1 MRPYPLLTILFLTCL
16 YILPGCE
23 KDNDDPNKPVM
34 NLSIDNVT
42 GKSGKEI
49 ELTVDMT
56 IPDGF
61 KELLITKGVNLAPDN
76 AYGVKSVTPVAG
88 TDKQYRY
95 EFSYKLSPDE
105 VDKLVGFNFKLT
117 DNAGR
122 TVEKD
127 LTVNTT
133 AGPAQIIFTRKW
145 LLKSK
150 FHESGSP
157 AVETIENCE
166 KDNVFTYNRDSTIN
180 LNYGALA
187 CGLDGL
193 NVYDTWYLSEDEKTF
208 TQIYHALFNPSSI
221 TTEKYNVRSITR
233 EKLVLDIVLDLSWLG
248 APYTDKEVFVYT
260 FEAQP

>member
-1 MRPYPLLTILFLTCL
+1 MRPYPLLALLLITCL
-16 YILPGCE
+16 YVLPGCE
-23 KDNDDPNKPVM
+23 KDSEDPNKPVM
-34 NLSIDNVT
+34 SLSTESVT
-42 GKSGKEI
+42 GKSGKTI

-76 AYGVKSVTPVAG
+76 AFGVQSVTPVSAG
-88 TDKQYRY
+88 DKKFQYA
-95 EFSYKLSPDE
+95 FSYLLSPDE

-122 TVEKD
+122 SVEKD

-157 AVETIENCE
+157 AVETIEDCE
-166 KDNVFTYNRDSTIN
+166 KDNVFTYKRDSTIA
-180 LNYGALA
+180 LNYGTKA

-221 TTEKYNVRSITR
+221 TTEKYNIRSLSN
-233 EKLVLDIVLDLSWLG
+233 EKLVMDIVLDLSWLG
-248 APYTDKEVFVYT
+248 APYTDHEVFVYT